1 MASLGR
7 NRNSLVTAERQ
18 GLGLGIDCKSD
29 KGCVELRWRLMMGSL
44 GDSDLWGDLFSIC
57 LWFVRLSFCVSDLFD
72 CTKRD
77 EADFTSP

>member
-1 MASLGR
+1 
-7 NRNSLVTAERQ
+7 
-18 GLGLGIDCKSD
+18 
-29 KGCVELRWRLMMGSL
+29 MGSL